1 MFVCFILFA
10 KKKKK
15 KKRGEFRPQLW
26 KWFFF
31 VEVAISPGL
40 EFSRQRITFSH
51 SVFPISLS
59 DALSLPRNISPPP
72 TGRLCV
78 STLVVI
84 VTARV
89 DACNGSECYTVAAPT
104 YIYIWALSAAAVS
117 PLPSLSPKLYYS
129 RRSVLIRFI
138 TVGSLFGGDGALEP
152 THHLGPALPS
162 FPFSLLPSAP

>member
-1 MFVCFILFA
+1 VPVATVAIYYQPLDLGQQTFRPFFFVCFILFA
-10 KKKKK
+10 KKKKKKK

-26 KWFFF
+26 KCLLAYFNFF
-31 VEVAISPGL
+31 EVAISPGL
-40 EFSRQRITFSH
+40 EISRQRITFSH
-51 SVFPISLS
+51 SLFPISLS
-59 DALSLPRNISPPP
+59 DALSLPRNISPP

-117 PLPSLSPKLYYS
+117 PSPLSHPNCIIAAG
-129 RRSVLIRFI
+129 RC
-138 TVGSLFGGDGALEP
+138 
-152 THHLGPALPS
+152 
-162 FPFSLLPSAP
+162 